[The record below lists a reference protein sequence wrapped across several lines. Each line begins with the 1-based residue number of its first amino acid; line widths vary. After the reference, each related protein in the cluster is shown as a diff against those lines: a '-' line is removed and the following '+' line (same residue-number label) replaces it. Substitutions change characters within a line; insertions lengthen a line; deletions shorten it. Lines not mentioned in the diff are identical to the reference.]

1 MAGEFETGEALKRAA
16 TRALF
21 HLMRA
26 AVESLRAVEAVVEE
40 LGSVGKGGS
49 VGPADPPQRIEIE

>member
-16 TRALF
+16 ARALF

-49 VGPADPPQRIEIE
+49 ADPTSGSRRIEIE